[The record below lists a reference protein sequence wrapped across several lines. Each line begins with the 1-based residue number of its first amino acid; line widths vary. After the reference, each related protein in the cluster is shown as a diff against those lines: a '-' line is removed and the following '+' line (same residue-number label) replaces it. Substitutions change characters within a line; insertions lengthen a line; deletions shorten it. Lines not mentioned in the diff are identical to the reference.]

1 MPLGWITP
9 LIAFQNAAPNRV
21 CGFAANGPA
30 NGPEGPKN
38 VSKRTGGV
46 CARSLRLRPSGGERS
61 RSVGQHGVH
70 HGRLR
75 CEQRWTSAASA
86 GSGSAQPCCLYVA
99 LLGLCVVFLCLYFVL
114 SRLSRIGSGCRKHVV
129 CILSSCVLLVRAACS
144 CACVCVRVSKRCV
157 LNACCVSVAPAYA
170 RARAPCSAAKV
181 GSDVTGRGRAGSL
194 SMHGT
199 MKLAFSLVQPSLQA
213 SSMYLEARA
222 CVAGAHLGLQSQAL
236 QEWGPR
242 LDSSCLSMR

>member
-1 MPLGWITP
+1 M
-9 LIAFQNAAPNRV
+9 IAFQNAAPNRV

-144 CACVCVRVSKRCV
+144 CACVCEGLQALRAECV
-157 LNACCVSVAPAYA
+157 LRERC
-170 RARAPCSAAKV
+170 
-181 GSDVTGRGRAGSL
+181 
-194 SMHGT
+194 
-199 MKLAFSLVQPSLQA
+199 
-213 SSMYLEARA
+213 
-222 CVAGAHLGLQSQAL
+222 
-236 QEWGPR
+236 
-242 LDSSCLSMR
+242 SCLCACSCPVFCCQGWLRCHWAWSRWLAEHARHDEAGVFSGAAVAAGVLDVSRGSRLRCWCSPGPAVSGIAGVGASTRQLMLIDALGAC